1 MGAKLIAAVSLVIIG
16 GMLAD
21 AIAHPA
27 GTSALGSVVNGT
39 LGTAGN
45 IVSGVTAN
53 TASTAAK

>member
-1 MGAKLIAAVSLVIIG
+1 MGAKVFAWLSLIIIG

-27 GTSALGSVVNGT
+27 GTAAVGQVFNAT

-45 IVSGVTAN
+45 IASGI
-53 TASTAAK
+53 STGGGYTKA

>member
-1 MGAKLIAAVSLVIIG
+1 
-16 GMLAD
+16 MLAD

>member
-1 MGAKLIAAVSLVIIG
+1 VGAKLVGWLSLVIIG

-27 GTSALGSVVNGT
+27 GTAAVGSVLNST

-45 IVSGVTAN
+45 IVTGVTA
-53 TASTAAK
+53 SQK